1 MAIIICPECK
11 KELSDTLKVCP
22 HCGFSIKKKNTIS
35 KKKVTL
41 LVSIILCMIALG
53 GGVAGIIVYKNSPQ
67 VKIMENI
74 ESNNLKN
81 AATLYK
87 TLKNGDADK
96 LQKVNDKLVDHLSK
110 VIDDYA
116 KDGTQYKKCEEYVAF
131 IEKYVSTSATVSPKK
146 LLSELKT
153 SKENFLS
160 GVDYQ
165 NDKDYPSAV
174 EAFSEVSKSDIE
186 NYEKVQDNIKKC
198 KDAYKKVIIEAIDN
212 VRNSKTPENDYSEI
226 QNKINKCDWLT
237 DDKDVS
243 EKLDSLL
250 SVVINSVISHADSLF
265 LEKKYIEAAEYIDN
279 HIPQGHL
286 YDSDVTVEYK
296 KIQKKIVSSTITVAK
311 KKIQKKKYDEALDL
325 INSAMKYDIDSKL
338 SNKKDEVTKLQK
350 NAVIAEFKNLLNK
363 VTIKY
368 DSVADQYIVVKKGF
382 STEYINISN
391 SVNVEARAQISKSG
405 SAIAY
410 MVLGFEQ
417 SDWIFMDSI
426 TIASGD
432 TRKTVNIAYGD
443 RNTQVI
449 YTTIAEWVISNQVYG
464 SEKEISELLSADGNV
479 TVRFSGQGSRDHTVS
494 ASEKENIKT
503 VHKIVD
509 MLNSYSYLK
518 EYIA

>member
-1 MAIIICPECK
+1 
-11 KELSDTLKVCP
+11 
-22 HCGFSIKKKNTIS
+22 
-35 KKKVTL
+35 
-41 LVSIILCMIALG
+41 
-53 GGVAGIIVYKNSPQ
+53 
-67 VKIMENI
+67 
-74 ESNNLKN
+74 
-81 AATLYK
+81 
-87 TLKNGDADK
+87 
-96 LQKVNDKLVDHLSK
+96 
-110 VIDDYA
+110 
-116 KDGTQYKKCEEYVAF
+116 
-131 IEKYVSTSATVSPKK
+131 
-146 LLSELKT
+146 
-153 SKENFLS
+153 
-160 GVDYQ
+160 
-165 NDKDYPSAV
+165 
-174 EAFSEVSKSDIE
+174 
-186 NYEKVQDNIKKC
+186 
-198 KDAYKKVIIEAIDN
+198 
-212 VRNSKTPENDYSEI
+212 
-226 QNKINKCDWLT
+226 
-237 DDKDVS
+237 
-243 EKLDSLL
+243 
-250 SVVINSVISHADSLF
+250 
-265 LEKKYIEAAEYIDN
+265 
-279 HIPQGHL
+279 
-286 YDSDVTVEYK
+286 
-296 KIQKKIVSSTITVAK
+296 
-311 KKIQKKKYDEALDL
+311 
-325 INSAMKYDIDSKL
+325 MKYDIDSKL

-464 SEKEISELLSADGNV
+464 SEKEISELLSTDGNV